1 MSILFKDNIV
11 TCLTEVIETISIK
24 NKIKLDIT
32 YNVKNNKTIIEY
44 FINRD
49 NSSVHFVTP
58 LPSEFSQE
66 DKNKL
71 SVAICGA
78 INKQHPQKHV
88 SYNLVVECCKQPRF
102 NIDKITVLSNGYSML
117 VI

>member
-1 MSILFKDNIV
+1 MSILLKDKIV

-32 YNVKNNKTIIEY
+32 YNVKNNTVIIEY

-58 LPSEFSQE
+58 LPTEFSQE

-78 INKQHPQKHV
+78 INKLHPQKNV
-88 SYNLVVECCKQPRF
+88 SYNLVVECCKQPQF
-102 NIDKITVLSNGYSML
+102 NIKKISVLSNGWSML
-117 VI
+117 LL